1 MLIVFSVLL
10 SLPLLVKECLSEFLV
25 EIVIVGMLERA
36 LARSEPMAHLLSNF
50 AVLENS
56 AFLFSEA
63 IIMSANLPP
72 TGLALV
78 SEMARSALYDPGP
91 RGVYIG
97 VILVL
102 GVATAA
108 GFVD

>member
-25 EIVIVGMLERA
+25 EIVIVGLLEA

-91 RGVYIG
+91 RGVYVG